1 MKSLSYERRA
11 RVGAPVER
19 YTVPLLSGEAFD
31 VLSLGPSLPRL
42 SLPTLRLP
50 RFTMVYGIAGTPSK
64 SAVWTPAAKAIRWL
78 CDRNL
83 DFWIHDPIAE
93 GLLERELLPSNLVR
107 NRRTSDIAQNVDLV
121 LSFGGD
127 GTLLRT
133 AHHTGPNDTPLLG
146 VNIGRLGFLAD
157 IEVEQLT
164 EALTAIEA
172 GNYSVEERMVLQ
184 ARTSADAFGT
194 EWAVNDF
201 VLDRSG
207 EAGLIKIEV
216 TVNDTPLNTYWADGL
231 IIATPTGS
239 TAYSL
244 SSGGPI
250 ITPGVDALILTPI
263 APHALT
269 VRPIILPGDAT
280 VSCRVLGDDLPYVF
294 AADGQSTMFHEFG
307 HRFTIDR
314 APHTVNLV
322 KLPGQHFFHTMR
334 SKLMWGAHR
343 SEGRDGSWGAG
354 TPPSDP

>member
-1 MKSLSYERRA
+1 
-11 RVGAPVER
+11 
-19 YTVPLLSGEAFD
+19 
-31 VLSLGPSLPRL
+31 
-42 SLPTLRLP
+42 
-50 RFTMVYGIAGTPSK
+50 MVYGIAGTPSK
-64 SAVWTPAAKAIRWL
+64 SAVWTPAARTIEWL
-78 CDRNL
+78 CNHDL
-83 DFWIHDPIAE
+83 EYWIHEPIAQ
-93 GLLERELLPSNLVR
+93 GLLERDLVTRNLVED
-107 NRRTSDIAQNVDLV
+107 RRTNDIARDVDLV

-164 EALTAIEA
+164 EALKSIEA
-172 GNYSVEERMVLQ
+172 GNYSVEERMVLE
-184 ARTSADAFGT
+184 AGTSAPAFDT

-250 ITPGVDALILTPI
+250 ITPGVNAIILTPI

-269 VRPIILPGDAT
+269 VRPIVLPADAT
-280 VSCRVLGDDLPYVF
+280 ISCRVLGDDLPYVF
-294 AADGQSTMFHEFG
+294 AADGQSTMFDEFG

-314 APHTVNLV
+314 APHTVNLI

-343 SEGRDGSWGAG
+343 SDGSNSPWGATGSPPPG
-354 TPPSDP
+354 TA